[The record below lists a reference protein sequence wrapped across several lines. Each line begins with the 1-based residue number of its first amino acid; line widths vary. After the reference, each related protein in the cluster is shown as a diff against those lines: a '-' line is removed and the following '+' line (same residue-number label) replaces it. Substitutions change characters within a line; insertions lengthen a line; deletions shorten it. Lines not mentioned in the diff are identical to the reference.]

1 MAEILKPLNS
11 LSKKDAIEEKV
22 KNHFNDQIWDSK
34 YKLNLEISDAERK
47 YSANNMFLD
56 DWIITIKLNP
66 DIEDKLHEAFDEI
79 ASGFDFVDDL
89 IYTVIKHEKGH
100 WEICPKDIAYENML
114 YNSIY
119 KELAN
124 KDPNFMSLDD
134 ISKKNYAYYVFNIF
148 ADIIV
153 NLSNKGDRKFEDG
166 RVFSYYLNF
175 QANPDVSDLYYVFV
189 NSQVNLLN
197 KSFAHIFGAHE
208 DNPKEELRERRLKTI
223 SKDLLAVFVGP
234 DMAEK
239 AFSNASNDSTVVTIT
254 SKLKNEE
261 TWKDKVPKFIDVILP
276 LLNNKDILD
285 LNQGLIGAN
294 TTNKNKTSFNEFDS
308 IYNNLAEKLILKN
321 FKTKTPAYNLYLRKD
336 FSNDSTNFIFSKTI
350 LEKNGLNIPVK
361 KMPYSMK
368 VPIYRDN
375 DLLFVADV
383 SGSMKWTGNALDGSL
398 YDMCIRSIY
407 SIFNYLT
414 QSRQIQN
421 KSFGLIQ
428 FSEKTNWSGWTDHDS
443 LTNLKENIFKQY
455 QNSGTTIDVAKLKEA
470 FSATNKKFIVILISD
485 GWIYNDEEVINALEP
500 KIKANEV
507 VFFKIN
513 NPDIKADNVAS
524 KFTDMFRALHGNII
538 EISKPED
545 LVNKIILTGLMHR

>member
-1 MAEILKPLNS
+1 MVEILKHVNY
-11 LSKKDAIEEKV
+11 LSKKQAIEEKV
-22 KNHFNDQIWDSK
+22 KKHFNDQIWDSK
-34 YKLNLEISDAERK
+34 YKLNLEISNAEPK
-47 YSANNMFLD
+47 YSANNMYLK

-66 DIEDKLHEAFDEI
+66 DIENKLHEAFDGI
-79 ASGFDFVDDL
+79 ASGFDFTDDL
-89 IYTVIKHEKGH
+89 IYAVIKHEKGH
-100 WEICPKDIAYENML
+100 WEICPKDISYENMI

-119 KELAN
+119 KELAE
-124 KDPNFMSLDD
+124 KDPNFMPLDD
-134 ISKKNYAYYVFNIF
+134 MSKKNYAYYVFNIF

-153 NLSNKGDRKFEDG
+153 NLSNKDDKKFEDG

-175 QANPDVSDLYYVFV
+175 LANPDVSDLYYVFV

-197 KSFAHIFGAHE
+197 KPFAHIFSTHV
-208 DNPKEELRERRLKTI
+208 NSPKEEIRKRRLDSI
-223 SKDLLAVFVGP
+223 SKDLLAVFVGQ
-234 DMAEK
+234 DTAEK
-239 AFSNASNDSTVVTIT
+239 AFASAANNGAAAIA

-261 TWKDKVPKFIDVILP
+261 IWKDKLPKFIDVILP

-285 LNQGLIGAN
+285 LNQGLIGVN
-294 TTNKNKTSFNEFDS
+294 TTNNNRMSFNEFDS

-321 FKTKTPAYNLYLRKD
+321 FKTKSPAYNLYLRKD

-361 KMPYSMK
+361 KMPYSLK

-428 FSEKTNWSGWTDHDS
+428 FSEKTNWSGWTGHDN
-443 LTNLKENIFKQY
+443 LTSLKENIFKQY

-470 FSATNKKFIVILISD
+470 FSTTNKKFMVILISD

-513 NPDIKADNVAS
+513 NPDMKSESISS
-524 KFTDMFRALHGNII
+524 KFIDMFAALHGNII

-545 LVNKIILTGLMHR
+545 LANKIILTGLLHR